1 MYLNDVKLI
10 GEVRDDAPLK
20 TLANGGAI
28 LSFALVTAENFKN
41 RNGEM
46 TTRKEV
52 HRVAA
57 FNNVAES
64 AAPEGTLF
72 AGTEVLVEGF
82 LRSRETV
89 GFPATEV
96 IARRIQ
102 TTSNAGWA

>member
-20 TLANGGAI
+20 TLVANDDAI
-28 LSFALVTAENFKN
+28 LSFALVTTENFKN

-46 TTRKEV
+46 MTRKEA

-57 FNNVAES
+57 FNKAAKD
-64 AAPEGTLF
+64 AAPDGVLF

-82 LRSRETV
+82 LRSRESGV
-89 GFPATEV
+89 TEV
-96 IARRIQ
+96 IARRI
-102 TTSNAGWA
+102 SLNRREG